1 MTDFQLG
8 DLVWIISFDE
18 QDEFYL
24 LSKQTITE
32 FLDENTVECEDDF
45 NTFHVAYDDIYRNKE
60 EAVNE
65 MMRRLSFLLNK

>member
-18 QDEFYL
+18 QDEFFL

-45 NTFHVAYDDIYRNKE
+45 NTFHVAYDDIYRNKN

-65 MMRRLSFLLNK
+65 MMRRLSLLLDK

>member
-1 MTDFQLG
+1 MADFQLG

-18 QDEFYL
+18 QDEFFL

-45 NTFHVAYDDIYRNKE
+45 NTFHVAYDDIYRNKN

-65 MMRRLSFLLNK
+65 MMRRLSLLLDK